1 MLQVIQSA
9 RTGRLAVRDV
19 PAPSV
24 RPGHLLVRT
33 RASLISAGTERM
45 LVAFAKKGLAGK
57 AAERPDLVR
66 KVIDKARRDGVV
78 AAWRAV
84 TARLDEPLALGY
96 SAAGEV
102 VAVGE
107 GLEGQYAVGARVAVA
122 GAGIANHAEI
132 NVVPAHLV
140 QPVPEGVADEHAA
153 FATVGAIALHAV
165 RNANVSLG
173 DTVAVVGV
181 GLIGQIAAQLA
192 RLAGGRVVAL
202 DPDPVRLELAARLG
216 AEAAIDPNS
225 ENLDIRIAALTG
237 GLGCDSVLIA
247 AATDSDAPFRT
258 AARVARDRARVVLV
272 GMTGTEFPY
281 ADFMKKELSIVASR
295 AYGPGRY
302 DPDYESRGMKYP
314 EGWVRWTE
322 TANMAEVLRRLSPA
336 ARAAG
341 AHLDVAP
348 LVTHRFPLAEA
359 TRAYDLV
366 AASGPCLGVVLAYP
380 EAAAREPPSFPAPR
394 AAAKPGQK
402 PGTCVVGLIGAGAFA
417 RSVLLPELA
426 RIPGVALD
434 TVVARRGT
442 SADRGRE
449 SFGFRAAA
457 TDESAVLDNPA
468 VNAVIVA
475 TRHDS
480 HARFA
485 ALALKAGKAVLVEKP
500 LALSFDQLNE
510 VVAAR
515 AAAPAQSGA
524 FLQVGFNR
532 RFAPLACAL
541 KDELARRPGPTV
553 LALRVNAGAL
563 EPGAWAAT
571 EDEGGGRI
579 VGEACHFADLA
590 RFLVGERIT
599 GVFAEAA
606 PSRRAAGGLSEDAI
620 VSLRFAGGGLAT
632 IAYAAGGDA
641 GAGKERIEAFAGGAT
656 FVLDDF
662 RTLTVSER
670 GRTQPL
676 AGAAGK
682 GVAEELAAFVAAV
695 RAGGPSPVDEAELI
709 ETSGAILA
717 AMESLRTGQRVGL

>member
-19 PAPSV
+19 PEPKV

-45 LVAFAKKGLAGK
+45 LVAFAQKSLAAK
-57 AAERPDLVR
+57 AVERPDLVR

-78 AAWRAV
+78 AAWRAAM
-84 TARLDEPLALGY
+84 ARLDEPLALGY

-102 VAVGE
+102 IAVGE

-122 GAGIANHAEI
+122 GAGVANHAEI
-132 NVVPAHLV
+132 NAVPAHLA
-140 QPVPEGVADEHAA
+140 QPTPEGVIDEHAA

-173 DTVAVVGV
+173 DTVAVIGV
-181 GLIGQIAAQLA
+181 GLIGQLAAQFV
-192 RLAGGRVVAL
+192 RLAGGRAVAL
-202 DPDPVRLELAARLG
+202 DPDTARLELAARLG
-216 AEAAIDPNS
+216 AEIALDPDS
-225 ENLDIRIAALTG
+225 ANLDVRIAALTH

-247 AATDSDAPFRT
+247 AATDEDAPLRA

-272 GMTGTEFPY
+272 GQTGTEFPY

-302 DPDYESRGMKYP
+302 DPDYEARGVKYP

-322 TANMAEVLRRLSPA
+322 TANMGEVLRVVANGS
-336 ARAAG
+336 
-341 AHLDVAP
+341 LDVAS
-348 LVTHRFPLAEA
+348 LITHRFPLADA

-366 AASGPCLGVVLAYP
+366 AGSEPCLGVVLTYP
-380 EAAAREPPSFPAPR
+380 KETPRPRPSFPAPR
-394 AAAKPGQK
+394 AQVKPGS
-402 PGTCVVGLIGAGAFA
+402 CVVGLIGAGAFA
-417 RSVLLPELA
+417 RSVLVPELA
-426 RIPGVALD
+426 RIAGVVLD
-434 TVVARRGT
+434 TVVAKRGI

-449 SFGFRAAA
+449 TFGFREAG
-457 TDESAVLDNPA
+457 TDEAAVLENPA
-468 VNAVIVA
+468 INAVVVA

-485 ALALKAGKAVLVEKP
+485 AAALKAGKAVLVEKP

-524 FLQVGFNR
+524 FFQIGFNR
-532 RFAPLACAL
+532 RFAPLARAL
-541 KDELARRPGPTV
+541 KDELAKRPGPKV

-563 EPGAWAAT
+563 DPGAWAASG
-571 EDEGGGRI
+571 DEGGGRL
-579 VGEACHFADLA
+579 VGEACHFVDLA
-590 RFLVGERIT
+590 RFLAGERIT

-606 PSRRAAGGLSEDAI
+606 PPKRAGGLSEDAI
-620 VSLRFAGGGLAT
+620 VNLRFEGGSLAT
-632 IAYAAGGDA
+632 ITYAASGDA

-662 RTLTVSER
+662 RTLTISER

-676 AGAAGK
+676 AGGAGK

-695 RAGGPSPVDEAELI
+695 RVGGPAPVDEGELI
-709 ETSGAILA
+709 ETSQAILA

>member
-19 PAPSV
+19 PAPAV

-122 GAGIANHAEI
+122 GAGIANHAEV
-132 NVVPAHLV
+132 NVVPAHLA
-140 QPVPEGVADEHAA
+140 QPIPDGVADEHAA

-165 RNANVSLG
+165 RNAQVALG
-173 DTVAVVGV
+173 DTVAVIGV

-225 ENLDIRIAALTG
+225 DNLDIRIAALTG

-247 AATDSDAPFRT
+247 AATDSDAPFRA

-272 GMTGTEFPY
+272 GQTGTGFPY

-302 DPDYESRGMKYP
+302 DPDYEARGVKYP

-336 ARAAG
+336 ARAAN

-366 AASGPCLGVVLAYP
+366 AGSAPCLGVVLTYP
-380 EAAAREPPSFPAPR
+380 EAAAREPPSFPVPR
-394 AAAKPGQK
+394 AAAKPGS
-402 PGTCVVGLIGAGAFA
+402 CVVGLIGAGAFA

-426 RIPGVALD
+426 RLPGVALD
-434 TVVARRGT
+434 TVVARRGV

-449 SFGFRAAA
+449 TFGFRAAG
-457 TDESAVLDNPA
+457 TDESAVLENPA
-468 VNAVIVA
+468 INAVVVA

-480 HARFA
+480 HARYA

-515 AAAPAQSGA
+515 AAAPAPSGA

-532 RFAPLACAL
+532 RFAPLARAL
-541 KDELARRPGPTV
+541 KDDLAKRPGPKV
-553 LALRVNAGAL
+553 LTLRVNAGAL

-590 RFLVGERIT
+590 RFLVGQRIT

-606 PSRRAAGGLSEDAI
+606 PPRRAGLPGEDAV
-620 VSLRFAGGGLAT
+620 VSLRFEGGSLAT

-656 FVLDDF
+656 LVLDDF

-670 GRTQPL
+670 GRSETRS
-676 AGAAGK
+676 GASGK

-695 RAGGPSPVDEAELI
+695 KAGGPAPVDEAELI

-717 AMESLRTGQRVGL
+717 AMESLRTGQRVSL